1 LLGPWCRRVGSGI
14 VALASVRPASL
25 SDLPHIARIQLDTWQ
40 LAYADLLPPDVLAGL
55 DVTEAASAWED
66 ALTSGA
72 AALFVAMEGD
82 WTVGFC
88 AVGPAQESDIADA
101 AGALPADA
109 STVAL
114 VGALLV
120 EPRWGRR
127 GHGGRLLA
135 TAAGALRADGRT
147 RGVAWI
153 PETDQASRKFYARA
167 GWFAEGTAR
176 TLDAGGRP
184 LREIRLSGSLN
195 LTLTSP

>member
-1 LLGPWCRRVGSGI
+1 M
-14 VALASVRPASL
+14 ALASVRPAVEQ
-25 SDLPHIARIQLDTWQ
+25 DIPHIARIHVDTWQ

-55 DVTEAASAWED
+55 DVEDAWAE

-72 AALFVAMEGD
+72 AKLFVAVEGD

-88 AVGPAQESDIADA
+88 VAGPAPEAELVDA
-101 AGALPADA
+101 NGQLPADA
-109 STVAL
+109 ERVAL
-114 VGALLV
+114 ISTLLV

-135 TAAGALRADGRT
+135 TAAAALREDGAT

-153 PETDQASRKFYARA
+153 PEADQASRKFYARI
-167 GWFAEGTAR
+167 GWLADGTAR

-184 LREIRLSGSLN
+184 LREIRLSGTLN
-195 LTLTSP
+195 LTLVD

>member
-1 LLGPWCRRVGSGI
+1 
-14 VALASVRPASL
+14 VALASVRPAVSADL
-25 SDLPHIARIQLDTWQ
+25 SQIARIQLDTWQ
-40 LAYADLLPPDVLAGL
+40 VAYADLLPPDVLAGL
-55 DVTEAASAWED
+55 DVGEAAAAWEE
-66 ALTSGA
+66 ALDSGSA
-72 AALFVAMEGD
+72 RLFVAMEGD

-167 GWFAEGTAR
+167 GWYAEGTAR

-184 LREIRLSGSLN
+184 LREIRLSGTLD
-195 LTLTSP
+195 LTLTDTEAFSE